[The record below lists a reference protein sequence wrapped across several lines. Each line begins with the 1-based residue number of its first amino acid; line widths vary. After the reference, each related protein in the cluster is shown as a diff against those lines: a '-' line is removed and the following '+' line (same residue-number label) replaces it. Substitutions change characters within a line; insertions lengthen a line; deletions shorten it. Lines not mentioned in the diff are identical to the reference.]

1 MNFYE
6 SILLGL
12 VQGATEFL
20 PVSSSGH
27 LILLRKIF
35 NINEMSLLLEVALHI
50 GTLIS
55 ILCFWFKDYLIEI
68 KLILKGNLETL
79 LKIIIGCIPAAII
92 GFFFKEDIRMYFYSI
107 NSISYLTVSYFMM
120 SLLLL
125 STKFFKKNNV
135 DSISYINALLI
146 GCVQA
151 IAIIPGISRSGITIA
166 IALLLGIS
174 FRASIKFSFIL
185 VIPILIF
192 AGLDSMV
199 TDYSLITQDINT
211 ILFLLTGVLFS
222 SLSGYIFL
230 FLLNKILIN
239 NKFWLFSFYCLFI
252 SILLLIFNYE

>member
-1 MNFYE
+1 
-6 SILLGL
+6 
-12 VQGATEFL
+12 
-20 PVSSSGH
+20 
-27 LILLRKIF
+27 
-35 NINEMSLLLEVALHI
+35 
-50 GTLIS
+50 
-55 ILCFWFKDYLIEI
+55 
-68 KLILKGNLETL
+68 
-79 LKIIIGCIPAAII
+79 
-92 GFFFKEDIRMYFYSI
+92 
-107 NSISYLTVSYFMM
+107 MM

-192 AGLDSMV
+192 AGLDSIV